1 MGKQAVGRDPRTL
14 NPFRPGAGTVP
25 PALVG
30 RDADLEAIE
39 NAIAQ
44 VAGGEPAQV
53 ALFVGEPG
61 MGKTVLLR
69 RCEQMAR
76 KAGGI
81 VLRGEMAPH
90 ADLQRVFAFGMQRA
104 QKDLKSAPQRI
115 GDAAKKLLHVVRA
128 NLSPIPEFDNDL
140 GVKIAE
146 NRRPFLEKLNE
157 LNNAAHKH
165 GRFLALTIDEIHSA
179 EPDELRQLAAYIQ
192 LTHEPNNPLLVFGAG
207 LPETRELINEH
218 LPTYSRERWT
228 YHEIGELSIADTR
241 AAITVPLHDRD
252 VAIASDALDELVNI
266 SGQYPYFI
274 QGFAAAAWTQHFA
287 STGWQYRVGD
297 TITHDDVKA
306 SIPRAERQLQ
316 R

>member
-1 MGKQAVGRDPRTL
+1 MGKQAGGRDPRTL

-25 PALVG
+25 LALVG

-104 QKDLKSAPQRI
+104 QKDLKGAPQRI
-115 GDAAKKLLHVVRA
+115 GDKLLHVVRE
-128 NLSPIPEFDNDL
+128 NLSSIPGFDIGL

-146 NRRPFLEKLNE
+146 NRRPFLEALHD
-157 LNNAAHKH
+157 LNNVAHKH

-179 EPDELRQLAAYIQ
+179 EPAELRQLAAYIQ
-192 LTHEPNNPLLVFGAG
+192 GTHEPNNPLLVLGAG

-228 YHEIGELSIADTR
+228 YHEIGELTIEDTR
-241 AAITVPLHDRD
+241 AAITLPLCDRD

-266 SGQYPYFI
+266 SEQYPYFI
-274 QGFAAAAWTQHFA
+274 QGFAAAAWNQHFS

-306 SIPRAERQLQ
+306 SIPRARLHLQ